1 MKWAIRNVLPF
12 GKSHN
17 GLNYYKIW
25 VLPGQLVRIDSYFWY
40 GILLIWYNFWNS
52 MLVVILFSINI
63 ELNIAEIYFDNYVSF
78 KNIRNEPL
86 WGKKSTTAKH
96 FDYSREQFMFIKNW
110 QLHIHKSRKRYKS
123 QAFMYLYYFYGMIK
137 KTHKFWM
144 ISWFGHLK
152 IYKSHRFSH
161 NHLHFFPDKF
171 ICKVHTYLK

>member
-1 MKWAIRNVLPF
+1 MSQKFILQTMYVFRTLEM
-12 GKSHN
+12 SHCA
-17 GLNYYKIW
+17 
-25 VLPGQLVRIDSYFWY
+25 V
-40 GILLIWYNFWNS
+40 
-52 MLVVILFSINI
+52 
-63 ELNIAEIYFDNYVSF
+63 
-78 KNIRNEPL
+78 
-86 WGKKSTTAKH
+86 KSTTAKH

-152 IYKSHRFSH
+152 KYKSHKFSH

-171 ICKVHTYLK
+171 IYKLHTSICSWKIIGIMNYNFTRRFSLVFIHFM